1 MFWSARVKSIK
12 RSLFTLASGV
22 LLASSVYGA
31 DKFQAFPVFNDPN
44 FKPNIEVAL
53 IGGYVGFANSD
64 LDSGSMY
71 GVEVSLDC
79 PVFTLPGDNLI
90 RQQLSIN
97 KYSKNSVDVTT
108 IEMNPY
114 YFTHLS
120 KDLVFGFGPGIGAAL
135 VDAPGQETWLFTYQA
150 GAGLKY
156 YINKD
161 VLVGVDVR
169 WQGSVEK
176 DYTDS
181 GKKDNLNNT
190 RTLAKVGYRF

>member
-1 MFWSARVKSIK
+1 
-12 RSLFTLASGV
+12 L
-22 LLASSVYGA
+22 
-31 DKFQAFPVFNDPN
+31 NDPN

-53 IGGYVGFANSD
+53 IGGYAGFSNND

-71 GVEVSLDC
+71 GLEVSLDC
-79 PVFTLPGDNLI
+79 PIFTLPGDNLL
-90 RQQLSIN
+90 RQQVSIN
-97 KYSKNSVDVTT
+97 RYSKNSADVTT

-114 YFTHLS
+114 YFINLS
-120 KDLVFGFGPGIGAAL
+120 KDLVFGFGPGIGAGL
-135 VDAPGQETWLFTYQA
+135 VDAPGKETWLFTYQA

-176 DYTDS
+176 DYTGS
-181 GKKDNLNNT
+181 GKDDNLNNT
-190 RTLAKVGYRF
+190 RTLAKLGYRF